1 MINLNSCKTNIEP
14 AKSLTDRELIA
25 FLHEGNDEAILQLLQ
40 KIRSIVRFIRNKK
53 LADYELDETD
63 LVHDVYIF
71 LQKNNFGKLRS
82 FRFESQLNT
91 WLFPVCYRFISKQYK
106 RLLKEKALKMT
117 LLDGIVLYVKDET
130 TQKYLVRA
138 EVLDAIS
145 KLTDKREQM
154 VLLLN
159 IQDKEVKD
167 IAQELETTVNNVYT
181 IKSRAIEKLKKLLH
195 E

>member
-1 MINLNSCKTNIEP
+1 MINLNGCEINIDP

-25 FLHEGNDEAILQLLQ
+25 FLHEGNDEANLQLLQ

-53 LADYELDETD
+53 LAAFELDETD
-63 LVHDVYIF
+63 LVHDFYIF
-71 LQKNNFGKLRS
+71 LQKNNFEKLRS

-91 WLFPVCYRFISKQYK
+91 WLFPVCYRFVSKQYK

-117 LLDGIVLYVKDET
+117 LLDGIELYVKDET

-145 KLTDKREQM
+145 KLTDKREQL
-154 VLLLN
+154 VLLLT
-159 IQDKEVKD
+159 IQGYEAKE
-167 IAQELETTVNNVYT
+167 IAQRLNTTVNNVYV
-181 IKSRAIEKLKKLLH
+181 IKSRAIEKLRKLLN